1 MRAAYARAL
10 AQRNAALARVRAG
23 RSAPATIDPWD
34 AELARH
40 GIELMRLRAETTD
53 AVAAGFARHAAELGL
68 PEPAELAYAPRSRA
82 DEADGLRDEL
92 AERRGSDLERGFTGH
107 GPHRD
112 DLVLRHGGRL
122 LRSYGSQGQQRVGL
136 LALLFAERDVLLA
149 YGSAPI
155 MLLDDVTSELD
166 LTRRERLADLVRAG
180 GQAVISATELAHVP
194 GATDADVVRV
204 EVDGGRL
211 VPGLPA
217 ATGGRVRRLG
227 PRGLEPALGGLMAQL
242 RPATTLARVQEAWP
256 RAVGPA
262 LSGEARPV
270 SERARNGHRELRLGG
285 LGPGAPDD
293 VGGAADEPQR
303 GHAAPRRGPRGG
315 VPALRRGR
323 PRAAIGATAMR
334 EFRRDAYFVAI
345 CGQNV
350 TFAGPRQSPFA
361 AKIVPSGTGAPAARR
376 SSRRSG
382 LLM

>member
-1 MRAAYARAL
+1 MSARATRLQLRDFRNYERAELELGDGLTVIVGPNGAGKTNLLEGLYFALTGRSCRTSNERETVRSGSPAARVSVETVGDDDEPHRLDVGFAPGEAKVIELDGVASDRAPDSAVRPLASVFMPDRLALVKGAPSARRGHLDQLAATLWPSRATVRAAYARAL

-23 RSAPATIDPWD
+23 RSDPATIDPWD

-40 GIELMRLRAETTD
+40 GIELMRLRSETTN

-82 DEADGLRDEL
+82 DEVDGLRDEL

-149 YGSAPI
+149 YGSAPM

-204 EVDGGRL
+204 EVDDGRL
-211 VPGLPA
+211 VPA
-217 ATGGRVRRLG
+217 
-227 PRGLEPALGGLMAQL
+227 
-242 RPATTLARVQEAWP
+242 
-256 RAVGPA
+256 
-262 LSGEARPV
+262 S
-270 SERARNGHRELRLGG
+270 
-285 LGPGAPDD
+285 
-293 VGGAADEPQR
+293 
-303 GHAAPRRGPRGG
+303 
-315 VPALRRGR
+315 R
-323 PRAAIGATAMR
+323 PRLAAA
-334 EFRRDAYFVAI
+334 
-345 CGQNV
+345 
-350 TFAGPRQSPFA
+350 
-361 AKIVPSGTGAPAARR
+361 
-376 SSRRSG
+376 
-382 LLM
+382 